1 MTVRPRTKDFC
12 IKYVIC
18 ALFVEYNDVLKFLML
33 FIIFYIR
40 VDSLSLL
47 NIGGCYT
54 KDNSKI
60 FVGMYDD
67 RIDAIILLLY
77 YFMLHPRRAHFIIVD
92 IIYAYW
98 YKNLGSLLYSNSRR
112 WPFIWMLSTAD
123 SSSSCCLTIFQT
135 MNEILNCNINIFI
148 ATVLY
153 IYLFRILY
161 VVHNVLER
169 GKLARIVR

>member
-47 NIGGCYT
+47 NIGTCYT
-54 KDNSKI
+54 KDNSNI

-77 YFMLHPRRAHFIIVD
+77 YFMLHPRRARFIIVD
-92 IIYAYW
+92 IIYVYW
-98 YKNLGSLLYSNSRR
+98 YKNFGQ
-112 WPFIWMLSTAD
+112 FIIFKQ
-123 SSSSCCLTIFQT
+123 SSLTIY
-135 MNEILNCNINIFI
+135 MD
-148 ATVLY
+148 
-153 IYLFRILY
+153 
-161 VVHNVLER
+161 VVHRRQQQQLLPLDFSNDER
-169 GKLARIVR
+169 NIELQH